1 MGRRNSSK
9 KSASMMLDSED
20 DDSMSSTS
28 AKSDIM
34 SVSGNNNN
42 FGDEVEV
49 EVEKDDMLDQ
59 ALEALYEKRG
69 ATREKALA
77 AIIDAFNSNMQYDFV
92 DKKFA
97 TLLHQCLNSIKKGSS
112 KEIALAAHVIGLLAL
127 TVGSGDNAHEIFE
140 QSILQISQALKFP
153 TDAAK
158 VTSLMECLAIV
169 TFIGGNETEETDQAM
184 QIMWQ
189 VIHPKLGPNVV
200 AVKPS
205 AAVIA
210 SVVSA
215 WSFLLTSLDGRSC
228 NPKAWQG
235 SLSYLSTLLDKD
247 DRAVRIAAGEAL
259 AVIFEIGSLEKFAA
273 DPKSSNEGGHVSMHH
288 IHGMKEKIRNQV
300 KDLSVEA
307 GGKGSAKKDLNN
319 QRNLFKEILE
329 FIEDGY
335 SPETTIKIGG
345 DSMTTSTWTE
355 LIQLNFLKHFLGGG
369 FVKHMQ
375 DNSFLQDVLGFTP
388 KKALASGL
396 HMSNIE
402 KKLYKSPNSVASK
415 ARTQHLNKQ
424 RLISQGKNVGHFAID
439 ADLE

>member
-1 MGRRNSSK
+1 MGKRNSQK

-20 DDSMSSTS
+20 DESMSSTS
-28 AKSDIM
+28 TRSADLM
-34 SVSGNNNN
+34 SISANI
-42 FGDEVEV
+42 DVEV
-49 EVEKDDMLDQ
+49 ERDHLLDQ
-59 ALEALYEKRG
+59 ALDALYEKRG
-69 ATREKALA
+69 TTREKALS
-77 AIIDAFNSNMQYDFV
+77 AIIDAFNTNLQYDFV
-92 DKKFA
+92 EKKFA

-112 KEIALAAHVIGLLAL
+112 KEISLAAHVIGLLAL
-127 TVGSGDNAHEIFE
+127 TVGSGDHAHEIFE
-140 QSILQISQALKFP
+140 QSIVSVSQALKSAP
-153 TDAAK
+153 GSPKIA
-158 VTSLMECLAIV
+158 SLVECLAIV
-169 TFIGGNETEETDQAM
+169 TFIGGNETEEIDQSM

-205 AAVIA
+205 ADVIA

-215 WSFLLTSLDGRSC
+215 WSFLLTSLDRRSF
-228 NPKAWQG
+228 NHKAWLE

-247 DRAVRIAAGEAL
+247 DRAVRIAAGEAV
-259 AVIFEIGSLEKFAA
+259 AVILEVGSFEKFAA
-273 DPKSSNEGGHVSMHH
+273 DLKAAGVGGHGT
-288 IHGMKEKIRNQV
+288 IHDINGIKEKIHKQV

-319 QRNLFKEILE
+319 QRNLFRDILV

-335 SPETTIKIGG
+335 SPETSMKIGG
-345 DSMTTSTWTE
+345 DLMATSTWSQ

-388 KKALASGL
+388 KKSLASEL
-396 HMSNIE
+396 NRSSIE
-402 KKLYKSPNSVASK
+402 KKWYKSPNSAVSK

-424 RLISQGKNVGHFAID
+424 RLISQGKNTGHFAVD
-439 ADLE
+439 AEFE